1 MKFNLMTVF
10 EVSHR
15 NKYGEILFEK
25 YDLKNILHSEGEEYI
40 LKTLFTNDYTPIM
53 SQTGLP
59 TFVVTSYYMGLDNR
73 SSLTTSDSLVDI
85 EELET
90 IGTGYRRQ
98 EVNKSSF
105 QIVENSNGNYQ
116 ANSPIIQFN
125 CSGGSWTAKNIFLA
139 TSYSSLFT
147 GPKKV
152 ISSVPLGST
161 LVISNGE
168 TVSMRIG
175 LALKTSND

>member
-1 MKFNLMTVF
+1 MKFNLMTVL
-10 EVSHR
+10 EVSHQ
-15 NKYGEILFEK
+15 NKHGEILFKK
-25 YDLKNILHSEGEEYI
+25 YDLKNIFHSEGEEYI
-40 LKTLFTNDYTPIM
+40 LGTLFTNTYTPNN
-53 SQTGLP
+53 

-73 SSLTTSDSLVDI
+73 SSLATSDSLVDI

-90 IGTGYRRQ
+90 TGTGYRRQ
-98 EVNKSSF
+98 EVTKSSF

-139 TSYSSLFT
+139 TSYSSSFT

-161 LVISNGE
+161 LSISSGE

-175 LALKTSND
+175 LALKTSNN

>member
-1 MKFNLMTVF
+1 MKFNLMTVL
-10 EVSHR
+10 EVSHH
-15 NKYGEILFEK
+15 NEYGEVLFKK
-25 YDLKNILHSEGEEYI
+25 YNLKNILHSEGEEYI
-40 LKTLFTNDYTPIM
+40 LKTLFTNDYTPIRAE
-53 SQTGLP
+53 TNLP

-73 SSLTTSDSLVDI
+73 SSLSTSQSLTDI
-85 EELET
+85 EDLET
-90 IGTGYRRQ
+90 NGTGYTRQ
-98 EVNKSSF
+98 QVGKNSF
-105 QIVENSNGNYQ
+105 QIIENSNGNYQ
-116 ANSPIIQFN
+116 ANSPTIQFN
-125 CSGGSWTAKNIFLA
+125 CSGGTWTAKNIFLA
-139 TSYSSLFT
+139 TSYSQLFT